1 MPRAASRRLAARR
14 GRRAISIGRGFV
26 LSRCRPETAI
36 AWSRRGLGAAT
47 VAPLEGWTV
56 VMPTGPARARYP
68 YDDAVASLA
77 GRPVGLWM
85 RPAIGVFQLGRQA
98 VLTVH
103 PDAWRAVQRWAIWTP
118 RDGLVAPI
126 GLAAARPA
134 DLVAAAGLLEESGRA
149 PTTGQA
155 GHAGQEGPRAGHD
168 AASTGGPL
176 AATGS
181 TGLAAD
187 APARLRAVLRHG
199 DNDATGVLAGVL
211 DILELPGAQL
221 LTGEV
226 SVEDLPGARLVE
238 PAGRHARA
246 FDRLVSDEARH
257 RIEMEA

>member
-68 YDDAVASLA
+68 YDDAVTSLA
-77 GRPVGLWM
+77 GRPAGLWM

-149 PTTGQA
+149 PTTGE
-155 GHAGQEGPRAGHD
+155 AGQGGHRDGRD
-168 AASTGGPL
+168 AASTDGRL

-181 TGLAAD
+181 TGPAAD
-187 APARLRAVLRHG
+187 APARLRAVLRDG
-199 DNDATGVLAGVL
+199 DNDATGVLARVL